1 MRNLT
6 IENGKYGEYDICMNS
21 DHKMENNEIIIP
33 ISIMKTGV
41 FNGYLKTPEDLKT
54 STKWWEG
61 LPIVIKNSNDIS
73 GHPETVIVT
82 TKTHRVGQVRDV
94 TWDAE
99 KERLVANAHIDIELC
114 PKWLLDDLEIG
125 KIKGVSGTY
134 FTDLVKIEGEKG
146 GKKYTAIETNYA
158 PNNIAI
164 VNNPAC
170 TPLEGCGLN
179 VNEKIENG
187 NNQNG
192 VDKMTDE
199 VIDTK
204 TMELEKKLV
213 DMEIQMNS
221 LKQTI
226 TEKETLIAGYEKAKK
241 ESEFLA
247 QFPVENQKA
256 ARDELLPL
264 FMEDP
269 AKMLVTNSKRLG
281 ELLVPPV
288 TNASHTHVITE
299 ESKGSEHVDLE
310 FPEMNEEKEI
320 EDMVPSA
327 EAVLEMVR
335 GRRV

>member
-1 MRNLT
+1 MR
-6 IENGKYGEYDICMNS
+6 
-21 DHKMENNEIIIP
+21 
-33 ISIMKTGV
+33 IMRTGV
-41 FNGYLKTPEDLKT
+41 FNGYLKTPEDLEA

-61 LPIVIKNSNDIS
+61 LPIVIKNSDDIS
-73 GHPETVIVT
+73 GHPDSVIVT
-82 TKTHRVGQVRDV
+82 TKTHRVGQVRNV

-114 PKWLLDDLEIG
+114 PKWLLDDLESG

-134 FTDLVKIEGEKG
+134 FTDLVKNTGEKG
-146 GKKYTAIETNYA
+146 GKKYTAIETNYV
-158 PNNIAI
+158 PNNVAI
-164 VNNPAC
+164 VSNPAC
-170 TPLEGCGLN
+170 SPLEGCGLN
-179 VNEKIENG
+179 VNEKNEE
-187 NNQNG
+187 
-192 VDKMTDE
+192 VDKMTTE
-199 VIDTK
+199 VISTE
-204 TMELEKKLV
+204 MQEMEKKIV

-226 TEKETLIAGYEKAKK
+226 TEKDTLIAGYEKAKK

-269 AKMLVTNSKRLG
+269 VKMLVTNSKRLG